1 MWLGCGLKDWDTGE
15 QGLNLYSPCLALPR
29 LCKPQDPI
37 PEACPL
43 SHGGPQQVPPG
54 AWASHNSRSP
64 WADPALYQGRR
75 SCAIWPC
82 SCPGGLTFPA
92 PFQETLALP
101 CPSPKP
107 WPACL
112 PAAPWS
118 QPPSE
123 AARERPRPDWGLSA
137 TPPWPLGLWGRG
149 EGACFSGTS
158 CPHLHTKGCS
168 GQRESSEFI
177 VGSRVVT
184 TWANRS
190 QMEAP
195 HFQPV

>member
-1 MWLGCGLKDWDTGE
+1 MVFKLQMQNALHSAFSHCIHTTSGSSCFLIVQMSKPRHREVTSLVQVWLGCGLKEWDTGE
-15 QGLNLYSPCLALPR
+15 QGLNLYSPCLALPH

-75 SCAIWPC
+75 SCAIWPR

-112 PAAPWS
+112 P
-118 QPPSE
+118 
-123 AARERPRPDWGLSA
+123 
-137 TPPWPLGLWGRG
+137 PLGPSLHQKRLERG
-149 EGACFSGTS
+149 
-158 CPHLHTKGCS
+158 P
-168 GQRESSEFI
+168 GQTG
-177 VGSRVVT
+177 V
-184 TWANRS
+184 
-190 QMEAP
+190 
-195 HFQPV
+195 